1 MFPDSSSPNRHP
13 MNIMFHVKDA
23 TLNERQ
29 ETLFSEKIERLVK
42 KLGKL
47 WVEESS
53 EAKISVIKTTAK
65 AKEERFTVEVSIE
78 VPGHRLVA
86 REQDESPDN
95 AVDSCI
101 EKLKKQI
108 EKTKTRTEA

>member
-1 MFPDSSSPNRHP
+1 
-13 MNIMFHVKDA
+13 MNIRFHVKDA

-42 KLGKL
+42 KLGKM

-53 EAKISVIKTTAK
+53 EAKISVIKGDTK
-65 AKEERFTVEVSIE
+65 AKEQRFTVEVSIE
-78 VPGHRLVA
+78 IPGHRLVA
-86 REQDESPDN
+86 REQDETPDN

-108 EKTKTRTEA
+108 EKVKTKDNA

>member
-1 MFPDSSSPNRHP
+1 
-13 MNIMFHVKDA
+13 MNIRFHVKDA

-42 KLGKL
+42 KLGKM

-53 EAKISVIKTTAK
+53 EAEISVIKGDTK
-65 AKEERFTVEVSIE
+65 AKEQRFTVEVSIE
-78 VPGHRLVA
+78 IPGHRLVA
-86 REQDESPDN
+86 REQDETPDN

-108 EKTKTRTEA
+108 EKVKTKES

>member
-1 MFPDSSSPNRHP
+1 MHPDSSSPNRPP
-13 MNIMFHVKDA
+13 MNIKFHVKDA

-29 ETLFSEKIERLVK
+29 ETLFSGKIERLVK
-42 KLGKL
+42 KLGKM

-53 EAKISVIKTTAK
+53 EAKLSVIKGDTK
-65 AKEERFTVEVSIE
+65 AKEQRFTVEIAIE
-78 VPGHRLVA
+78 IPGHRLVA
-86 REQDESPDN
+86 REQDETPDN

-108 EKTKTRTEA
+108 EKAKTKADA